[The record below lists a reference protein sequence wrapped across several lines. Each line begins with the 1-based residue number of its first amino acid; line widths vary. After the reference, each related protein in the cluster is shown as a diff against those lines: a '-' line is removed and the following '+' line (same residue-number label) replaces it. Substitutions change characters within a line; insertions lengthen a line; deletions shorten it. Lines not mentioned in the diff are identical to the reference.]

1 MRHALMYHG
10 GFERNFANLNP
21 GAKTFEG
28 TDGTVH
34 ALPEWPKS
42 ADGLKVG
49 YMEKSGK
56 KFCAVRVADGN
67 SDVILKHEMV
77 LDPGTHLGFGH
88 RFGPEPTLVEDD
100 KLALA
105 MLEDII
111 KKNVDHP
118 GDLLA
123 IRERLKARMKK

>member
-1 MRHALMYHG
+1 MYHG
-10 GFERNFANLNP
+10 GFERNFANLKP

-42 ADGLKVG
+42 ADGLHIG
-49 YMEKSGK
+49 YMEKAGK
-56 KFCAVRVADGN
+56 KFCAVRVADSK
-67 SDVILKHEMV
+67 SDVVLKNDMV

-88 RFGPEPTLVEDD
+88 RFGAEPTLVEDD
-100 KLALA
+100 ALALT

-111 KKNVDHP
+111 KKNSDAP

-123 IRERLKARMKK
+123 IRQRLKEGMKKK

>member
-10 GFERNFANLNP
+10 GFERNFANLKP

-42 ADGLKVG
+42 ADGLHVG
-49 YMEKSGK
+49 YMEKAGK
-56 KFCAVRVADGN
+56 KFCAVRVADGK
-67 SDVILKHEMV
+67 SDVILKNDMV

-111 KKNVDHP
+111 KKNSEAP

-123 IRERLKARMKK
+123 IRERLKGSMKK

>member
-1 MRHALMYHG
+1 MYHG
-10 GFERNFANLNP
+10 GYERNFANLKP

-34 ALPEWPKS
+34 GLPAWPKS
-42 ADGLKVG
+42 ADGLRIG
-49 YMEKSGK
+49 YMEKAGK
-56 KFCAVRVADGN
+56 KFCAVRVVDDK
-67 SDVILKHEMV
+67 SDVVLKNDMV

-100 KLALA
+100 ALALA

-111 KKNVDHP
+111 KKNTDAP
-118 GDLLA
+118 GELLA
-123 IRERLKARMKK
+123 IRQRLKDAMTKK